1 MKIIAPSMLSCNFGK
16 LEEEIEMVNQSEAG
30 WFHLD
35 IMDGV
40 FVPNITFGTPILEVF
55 KEYAT
60 KHLDAHL
67 MIVNPENYIK
77 KFASLGANTITVHYE
92 ACDNLQNTIN
102 QIKKLNVKAGVAINP
117 DTDVS
122 VLYSLINEIDLICL
136 MSVFPGFSGQ
146 KFIPDTF
153 ERLEKLKKII
163 TEKNSQA
170 MIQIDGGV
178 SIDNAKKLVSLGADI
193 LVAGSFVF
201 KSEDASTTIKKLN
214 SVIN

>member
-1 MKIIAPSMLSCNFGK
+1 
-16 LEEEIEMVNQSEAG
+16 MVNQSEAG

-55 KEYAT
+55 KEYAS

-67 MIVNPENYIK
+67 MIVNPENYIE

-163 TEKNSQA
+163 TDKNSQA

>member
-1 MKIIAPSMLSCNFGK
+1 MKIIAPSMLSCNFAK

-55 KEYAT
+55 KKCAT

-67 MIVNPENYIK
+67 MIVNPENYIE

-92 ACDNLQNTIN
+92 ACNNLQNTIN

-117 DTDVS
+117 DTNVS
-122 VLYSLINEIDLICL
+122 VLDSLISEIDLICL

-146 KFIPDTF
+146 KFIPETF
-153 ERLEKLKKII
+153 TRLKKLKKNI
-163 TEKNSQA
+163 TKNHSKA

-178 SIDNAKKLVSLGADI
+178 SINNAKKLVSLGADI

-201 KSEDASTTIKKLN
+201 KSEDASVTIKKLN

>member
-35 IMDGV
+35 VMDGV

-55 KEYAT
+55 KKCAT

-67 MIVNPENYIK
+67 MIVNPENYIE

-163 TEKNSQA
+163 TDKNSQA

>member
-1 MKIIAPSMLSCNFGK
+1 MKIIAPSMLSCDFGK
-16 LEEEIEMVNQSEAG
+16 LVDEIEMVNQSEAG

-55 KEYAT
+55 KKHAT

-67 MIVNPENYIK
+67 MIINPENYIE
-77 KFASLGANTITVHYE
+77 KFASLGAKTITVHYE
-92 ACDNLQNTIN
+92 ACNNLINTIN
-102 QIKKLNVKAGVAINP
+102 QIKKLDVKAGIAINP
-117 DTDVS
+117 DTAVS
-122 VLYSLINEIDLICL
+122 SLESIISEIDLVCL

-146 KFIPDTF
+146 KFIPETF
-153 ERLEKLKKII
+153 VRLEKLKQII
-163 TEKNSQA
+163 TKNHSKA

-178 SIDNAKKLVSLGADI
+178 STDNAKKLVSLGADI

-201 KSEDASTTIKKLN
+201 KSEDAFNTIKKLD

>member
-16 LEEEIEMVNQSEAG
+16 LKEEIEMVNHSEAG

-55 KEYAT
+55 KVHAT

-67 MIVNPENYIK
+67 MIVNPEKYIE

-92 ACDNLQNTIN
+92 ACDNLPKTMNK
-102 QIKKLNVKAGVAINP
+102 IKKLNVKAGVAINP

-122 VLYSLINEIDLICL
+122 VLDSLVNEIDLICL

-146 KFIPDTF
+146 KFIPETF

-163 TEKNSQA
+163 TVKNSQA

>member
-1 MKIIAPSMLSCNFGK
+1 MKIVAPSMLSCNFAK
-16 LEEEIEMVNQSEAG
+16 LKDEIEMVNISEAG

-55 KEYAT
+55 KKYAT

-67 MIVNPENYIK
+67 MIINPENYIE
-77 KFASLGANTITVHYE
+77 KFASIGANNITVHYE
-92 ACDNLQNTIN
+92 ACDNLLNTIN
-102 QIKKLNVKAGVAINP
+102 QIKKLNVEAGVAINP

-122 VLYSLINEIDLICL
+122 VLDSLISEIDLICL

-146 KFIPDTF
+146 KFIPETF

-163 TEKNSQA
+163 TDKNSEA

-201 KSEDASTTIKKLN
+201 KSENASSTIKKLN
-214 SVIN
+214 SIIN

>member
-35 IMDGV
+35 VMDGV

-55 KEYAT
+55 KKCAT

-67 MIVNPENYIK
+67 MIVNPENYIE

-122 VLYSLINEIDLICL
+122 VLDSLVNEIDLICL

-146 KFIPDTF
+146 KFIPETF

>member
-1 MKIIAPSMLSCNFGK
+1 MLSCNFGK
-16 LEEEIEMVNQSEAG
+16 LEEEIEMVNKSDAD

-40 FVPNITFGTPILEVF
+40 FVPNITFGTPILDVF
-55 KEYAT
+55 KKYSE
-60 KHLDAHL
+60 KHLDMHL
-67 MIVNPENYIK
+67 MIVNPENYVE

-92 ACDNLQNTIN
+92 ACDNLKDTIK

-122 VLYSLINEIDLICL
+122 LLKEFIDQIDLVCL

-146 KFIPDTF
+146 KFINETY
-153 ERLEKLKKII
+153 ERLKSLKTII
-163 TEKNSQA
+163 SNSNA
-170 MIQIDGGV
+170 NTIIQIDGGV
-178 SIDNAKKLVSLGADI
+178 SLDNAKKLVSIGADI

-201 KSEDASTTIKKLN
+201 KSESSKKTIEKLYTA
-214 SVIN
+214 IN

>member
-16 LEEEIEMVNQSEAG
+16 LNEEIEMVNQSEAG

-67 MIVNPENYIK
+67 MIVDPENYIE

-136 MSVFPGFSGQ
+136 MCVFPGFSGQ

-153 ERLEKLKKII
+153 EKLEKLKKII
-163 TEKNSQA
+163 TDKNSQA

-201 KSEDASTTIKKLN
+201 KSEDASNTIKKLN

>member
-16 LEEEIEMVNQSEAG
+16 LKEEIEMVNQSEAG

-67 MIVNPENYIK
+67 MIVNPENYIE

-92 ACDNLQNTIN
+92 ACDNLLNTIN
-102 QIKKLNVKAGVAINP
+102 QVKKLNVKAGVAINP

-122 VLYSLINEIDLICL
+122 VLDSLVNEIDLICL

-146 KFIPDTF
+146 KFIPETF

-201 KSEDASTTIKKLN
+201 KSEDASNTIKKLN

>member
-16 LEEEIEMVNQSEAG
+16 LEEEIEIVNQSEAG

-35 IMDGV
+35 VMDGV

-55 KEYAT
+55 KKYAT

-67 MIVNPENYIK
+67 MIVNPENYIE

-163 TEKNSQA
+163 TDKNSQA
-170 MIQIDGGV
+170 LIQIDGGV
-178 SIDNAKKLVSLGADI
+178 STDNAKKLVSLGADI

>member
-1 MKIIAPSMLSCNFGK
+1 MKIIAPSMLSCDFGK
-16 LEEEIEMVNQSEAG
+16 LVDEIETVNQSDAG

-55 KEYAT
+55 KKYAT

-67 MIVNPENYIK
+67 MIINPENYIE
-77 KFASLGANTITVHYE
+77 KFASLGAKTITVHYE
-92 ACDNLQNTIN
+92 ACNNLINTIN
-102 QIKKLNVKAGVAINP
+102 QIKKLDVKAGIAINP
-117 DTDVS
+117 DTAVS
-122 VLYSLINEIDLICL
+122 SLESIISEIDLVCL

-146 KFIPDTF
+146 KFIPETF
-153 ERLEKLKKII
+153 VKLEKLRQII
-163 TEKNSQA
+163 TKNHSKA

-178 SIDNAKKLVSLGADI
+178 DLDNAKKLVSLGADV

-201 KSEDASTTIKKLN
+201 KSEDSFNTIKKLY
-214 SVIN
+214 SLIN

>member
-35 IMDGV
+35 VMDGV

-55 KEYAT
+55 KKYAT

-67 MIVNPENYIK
+67 MIVNPENYIE

-122 VLYSLINEIDLICL
+122 VLHSLINEIDLICL

-163 TEKNSQA
+163 TDKNSQA
-170 MIQIDGGV
+170 LIQIDGGV

>member
-35 IMDGV
+35 VMDGV

-55 KEYAT
+55 KKCAT

-67 MIVNPENYIK
+67 MIVNPENYIE

-92 ACDNLQNTIN
+92 ACDNLQTTIN

-122 VLYSLINEIDLICL
+122 VLNSLINEIDLICL

-163 TEKNSQA
+163 TDKNSQA

-178 SIDNAKKLVSLGADI
+178 SIDNANKLVSLGADI

-201 KSEDASTTIKKLN
+201 NSEDASTTIKKLN

>member
-1 MKIIAPSMLSCNFGK
+1 MKIIAPSMLSCNFGNLK
-16 LEEEIEMVNQSEAG
+16 EEIEMVNQSEAG

-67 MIVNPENYIK
+67 MIVNPENYIE

-92 ACDNLQNTIN
+92 ACDNLLNTIN

-122 VLYSLINEIDLICL
+122 VLDSLVNEIDLICL

-146 KFIPDTF
+146 KFIPETF

>member
-1 MKIIAPSMLSCNFGK
+1 MKIISPSMLSCDFGK
-16 LEEEIEMVNQSEAG
+16 LVDEIEMVNQSEAG

-40 FVPNITFGTPILEVF
+40 FVPNISFGTPILEVF
-55 KEYAT
+55 MKYAT

-67 MIVNPENYIK
+67 MIINPENYIE
-77 KFASLGANTITVHYE
+77 KFASLGAKTITVHYE
-92 ACDNLQNTIN
+92 ACNNLINTIN
-102 QIKKLNVKAGVAINP
+102 QIKKLGVKAGVAINP
-117 DTDVS
+117 DTAVS
-122 VLYSLINEIDLICL
+122 SIESIISEIDLVCL

-146 KFIPDTF
+146 KFIPETF
-153 ERLEKLKKII
+153 VRLEKLKQII
-163 TEKNSQA
+163 TKNHSKA

-178 SIDNAKKLVSLGADI
+178 DLDNAKKLVSLGADI

-201 KSEDASTTIKKLN
+201 KSEDAFNTIKKLN

>member
-16 LEEEIEMVNQSEAG
+16 LEEEIEMVNKSDAD

-40 FVPNITFGTPILEVF
+40 FVPNITFGTPILDVF
-55 KEYAT
+55 KKYSE
-60 KHLDAHL
+60 KHLDMHL
-67 MIVNPENYIK
+67 MIVNPENYVE

-92 ACDNLQNTIN
+92 ACDNLKDTIK

-122 VLYSLINEIDLICL
+122 LLKEFIDQIDLVCL

-146 KFIPDTF
+146 KFINETY
-153 ERLEKLKKII
+153 ERLKSLKTII
-163 TEKNSQA
+163 SNSNA
-170 MIQIDGGV
+170 NTIIQIDGGV
-178 SIDNAKKLVSLGADI
+178 SLDNAKKLVSIGADI

-201 KSEDASTTIKKLN
+201 KSESSKKTIEKLYTA
-214 SVIN
+214 IN

>member
-35 IMDGV
+35 VMDGV

-55 KEYAT
+55 KKYAT

-67 MIVNPENYIK
+67 MIVNPENYIE

-92 ACDNLQNTIN
+92 ACDNLLNSLK

-122 VLYSLINEIDLICL
+122 VLDSLINEIDLICL

-146 KFIPDTF
+146 KFIPETF

-163 TEKNSQA
+163 TDKNSQA
-170 MIQIDGGV
+170 LIQIDGGV
-178 SIDNAKKLVSLGADI
+178 STDNAKKLVSLGADI

>member
-1 MKIIAPSMLSCNFGK
+1 MLSCNFGK
-16 LEEEIEMVNQSEAG
+16 LKEEIEMVNQSEAG

-67 MIVNPENYIK
+67 MIVNPENYIE

-92 ACDNLQNTIN
+92 ACDNLLNTIN

-122 VLYSLINEIDLICL
+122 VLDSLVNEIDLICL

-146 KFIPDTF
+146 KFIPETF

>member
-16 LEEEIEMVNQSEAG
+16 LKEEIEMVNQSEAG

-67 MIVNPENYIK
+67 MIVNPENYIE

-163 TEKNSQA
+163 TDKNSQA
-170 MIQIDGGV
+170 LIQIDGGV
-178 SIDNAKKLVSLGADI
+178 STDNAKKLVSLGADI

-201 KSEDASTTIKKLN
+201 KSEDASNTIKKLN

>member
-1 MKIIAPSMLSCNFGK
+1 MKIISPSMLSCDFGK
-16 LEEEIEMVNQSEAG
+16 LVDEIEMVNQSEAG

-40 FVPNITFGTPILEVF
+40 FVPNISFGTPILEVF
-55 KEYAT
+55 KKYAT

-67 MIVNPENYIK
+67 MIINPENYIE
-77 KFASLGANTITVHYE
+77 KFASLGAKTITVHYE
-92 ACDNLQNTIN
+92 ACNNLINTIN
-102 QIKKLNVKAGVAINP
+102 QIKKLDVKAGIAINP
-117 DTDVS
+117 DTAVS
-122 VLYSLINEIDLICL
+122 SLESIISEIDLVCL

-146 KFIPDTF
+146 KFIPETF
-153 ERLEKLKKII
+153 VKLEKLRQII
-163 TEKNSQA
+163 TKNHSKA

-178 SIDNAKKLVSLGADI
+178 DLDNAKKLVSLGADI

-201 KSEDASTTIKKLN
+201 KSEDAFKTIKKLD

>member
-16 LEEEIEMVNQSEAG
+16 LEEEIEMVNKSDAD

-40 FVPNITFGTPILEVF
+40 FVPNITFGTPILDVF
-55 KEYAT
+55 KKYSE
-60 KHLDAHL
+60 KHLDMHL
-67 MIVNPENYIK
+67 MIVNPENYIE

-92 ACDNLQNTIN
+92 ACDNLKGTIK

-122 VLYSLINEIDLICL
+122 LLKEYIDQIDLVCL

-146 KFIPDTF
+146 KFINETY
-153 ERLEKLKKII
+153 ERLKSLKTII
-163 TEKNSQA
+163 SNSNA
-170 MIQIDGGV
+170 NTIIQIDGGV
-178 SIDNAKKLVSLGADI
+178 SLDNAKKLVSIGADI

-201 KSEDASTTIKKLN
+201 KSESPKKTIEKLYTA
-214 SVIN
+214 IN

>member
-16 LEEEIEMVNQSEAG
+16 LEEEIEMVNKSDAD

-40 FVPNITFGTPILEVF
+40 FVPNITFGTPILDVF
-55 KEYAT
+55 KKYSE
-60 KHLDAHL
+60 KHLDMHL
-67 MIVNPENYIK
+67 MIVNPENYVE

-92 ACDNLQNTIN
+92 ACDNLKDTIK

-122 VLYSLINEIDLICL
+122 LLKGYIDQIDLVCL

-146 KFIPDTF
+146 KFINETY
-153 ERLEKLKKII
+153 ERLKSLKTII
-163 TEKNSQA
+163 SNSNA
-170 MIQIDGGV
+170 NTIIQIDGGV
-178 SIDNAKKLVSLGADI
+178 SLDNAKKLVSIGADI

-201 KSEDASTTIKKLN
+201 KSESPKKTIEKLYTA
-214 SVIN
+214 IN

>member
-16 LEEEIEMVNQSEAG
+16 LKEEIEMVNQSEAG

-55 KEYAT
+55 KKYAT

-67 MIVNPENYIK
+67 MIVNPENYIE

-163 TEKNSQA
+163 TDKNSQA
-170 MIQIDGGV
+170 LIQIDGGV
-178 SIDNAKKLVSLGADI
+178 STDNAKKLVSLGADI

>member
-16 LEEEIEMVNQSEAG
+16 LKEEIEMVNQSEAG

-67 MIVNPENYIK
+67 MIVNPENYIE

-92 ACDNLQNTIN
+92 ACDNLPNTMN
-102 QIKKLNVKAGVAINP
+102 KIKKLNVKAGVAINP

-122 VLYSLINEIDLICL
+122 VLDSLVNEIDLICL

-146 KFIPDTF
+146 KFIPETF

-163 TEKNSQA
+163 TDKNSQA

-201 KSEDASTTIKKLN
+201 KSEDASITIKKLN

>member
-35 IMDGV
+35 VMDGV

-55 KEYAT
+55 KKYAT

-67 MIVNPENYIK
+67 MIVNPENYIE

-117 DTDVS
+117 DTDIS
-122 VLYSLINEIDLICL
+122 VLDSFVNEIDLICL

-146 KFIPDTF
+146 KFISKTF
-153 ERLEKLKKII
+153 VRLEKLKKII
-163 TEKNSQA
+163 TDKNSQT

>member
-16 LEEEIEMVNQSEAG
+16 LKEEIDMVNKSQAG

-55 KEYAT
+55 KKYSE
-60 KHLDAHL
+60 KHLDMHL
-67 MIVNPENYIK
+67 MIVNPENYIE
-77 KFASLGANTITVHYE
+77 KFAELGADTITVHYE
-92 ACDNLQNTIN
+92 ACDNLEKVLK

-117 DTDVS
+117 DTDI
-122 VLYSLINEIDLICL
+122 SLLEEIISEIDLICL

-146 KFIPDTF
+146 KFIPETF
-153 ERLEKLKKII
+153 DRLKSIKEII
-163 TEKNSQA
+163 NNKNLNTL
-170 MIQIDGGV
+170 IQIDGGV
-178 SIDNAKKLVSLGADI
+178 SLDNAEKLVSIGADI

-201 KSEDASTTIKKLN
+201 KSQDPNKTIENLN
-214 SVIN
+214 STVN

>member
-16 LEEEIEMVNQSEAG
+16 LKEEIEMVNQSEAG

-60 KHLDAHL
+60 KHIDAHL
-67 MIVNPENYIK
+67 MIVNPENYIE

-92 ACDNLQNTIN
+92 ACDNLLNTLK

-122 VLYSLINEIDLICL
+122 VLDSLVNEIDLICL

-146 KFIPDTF
+146 KFIPETF

-201 KSEDASTTIKKLN
+201 NSEDASSTIKKLN
-214 SVIN
+214 SAIN

>member
-16 LEEEIEMVNQSEAG
+16 LVDEIEMVNQSEAG

-55 KEYAT
+55 KKYAT

-67 MIVNPENYIK
+67 MIINPENYIEK
-77 KFASLGANTITVHYE
+77 SASLGAKTITVHYE
-92 ACDNLQNTIN
+92 ACNNLINTIN
-102 QIKKLNVKAGVAINP
+102 QIKKLDVKAGIAINP
-117 DTDVS
+117 DTAVS
-122 VLYSLINEIDLICL
+122 SLESIISEIDLVCL

-146 KFIPDTF
+146 KFIPETF
-153 ERLEKLKKII
+153 VRLEKLKQII
-163 TEKNSQA
+163 TKNHSKA

-178 SIDNAKKLVSLGADI
+178 DLDNAKKLVSLGADI

-201 KSEDASTTIKKLN
+201 KSEDAFNTIKKLN

>member
-1 MKIIAPSMLSCNFGK
+1 MKIIAPSMLSCDFGK
-16 LEEEIEMVNQSEAG
+16 LVDEIEMVNQSEAG

-55 KEYAT
+55 KKYAT

-67 MIVNPENYIK
+67 MIINPENYIE
-77 KFASLGANTITVHYE
+77 KFASLGAKTITVHYE
-92 ACDNLQNTIN
+92 ACNNLLNTIN
-102 QIKKLNVKAGVAINP
+102 QIKKLDVKAGIAINP
-117 DTDVS
+117 DTAVS
-122 VLYSLINEIDLICL
+122 SLESIISEIDLVCL

-146 KFIPDTF
+146 KFIPETF
-153 ERLEKLKKII
+153 VRLEKLREII
-163 TEKNSQA
+163 TKNHSKA

-178 SIDNAKKLVSLGADI
+178 DLDNAKKLVSLGADI

-201 KSEDASTTIKKLN
+201 KSEDSFNTIKKLY
-214 SVIN
+214 SLIN

>member
-1 MKIIAPSMLSCNFGK
+1 MLSCDFGK
-16 LEEEIEMVNQSEAG
+16 LVDEIEMVNQSEAG

-55 KEYAT
+55 KKYAT

-67 MIVNPENYIK
+67 MIINPENYIE
-77 KFASLGANTITVHYE
+77 KFASLGAKTITVHYE
-92 ACDNLQNTIN
+92 ACNNLINTIN
-102 QIKKLNVKAGVAINP
+102 QIKKLDVKAGIAINP
-117 DTDVS
+117 DTAVS
-122 VLYSLINEIDLICL
+122 SLESIISEIDLVCL
-136 MSVFPGFSGQ
+136 MGVFPGFSGQ
-146 KFIPDTF
+146 KFIPETF
-153 ERLEKLKKII
+153 VKLEKLRQII
-163 TEKNSQA
+163 TKNHSKA

-178 SIDNAKKLVSLGADI
+178 DLDNAKKLVSLGADI

-201 KSEDASTTIKKLN
+201 KSEDAFNTIKKLD

>member
-35 IMDGV
+35 VMDGV

-55 KEYAT
+55 KKCAT

-67 MIVNPENYIK
+67 MIVNPENYIE

-92 ACDNLQNTIN
+92 ACGNLQNTIN

-163 TEKNSQA
+163 TDKNSQA
-170 MIQIDGGV
+170 LIQIDGGV
-178 SIDNAKKLVSLGADI
+178 STDNAKKLVSLGADI

-201 KSEDASTTIKKLN
+201 KSEDASNTIKKLN

>member
-16 LEEEIEMVNQSEAG
+16 LKEEIEMVNQSEAG

-55 KEYAT
+55 KEHAS

-67 MIVNPENYIK
+67 MIVNPENYIE

-122 VLYSLINEIDLICL
+122 VLYSFVNEIDSLPKLYKWVTDVLGKNLLSFEIIFVL
-136 MSVFPGFSGQ
+136 SYFTM
-146 KFIPDTF
+146 IP
-153 ERLEKLKKII
+153 
-163 TEKNSQA
+163 
-170 MIQIDGGV
+170 IDGH
-178 SIDNAKKLVSLGADI
+178 SIATQHIYPHVHIYHNTHIHQK
-193 LVAGSFVF
+193 
-201 KSEDASTTIKKLN
+201 
-214 SVIN
+214 